1 MFTSLIDLLFPLLCV
16 GCSKSLMKNEQY
28 FCAACQLE
36 LPVTDYHLQ
45 PANQL
50 EKNFWGRTEIE
61 KAFAYLYFRKDGMVQ
76 KILHEIK
83 YKSNKELAIFIGE
96 QYGAVLVNSGHTFD
110 GLMAVPLHKN
120 KLRIRG
126 YNQSDLFVTGLANTM
141 NIPILSE
148 AVSRNTATE
157 SQTRKGRYDRWTNVS
172 EVFTLNHE
180 DILFNKRILVC
191 DDVITTGATLEALV
205 KILPDSCKVSLCAIA
220 VPER

>member
-1 MFTSLIDLLFPLLCV
+1 
-16 GCSKSLMKNEQY
+16 
-28 FCAACQLE
+28 
-36 LPVTDYHLQ
+36 
-45 PANQL
+45 
-50 EKNFWGRTEIE
+50 
-61 KAFAYLYFRKDGMVQ
+61 VQ